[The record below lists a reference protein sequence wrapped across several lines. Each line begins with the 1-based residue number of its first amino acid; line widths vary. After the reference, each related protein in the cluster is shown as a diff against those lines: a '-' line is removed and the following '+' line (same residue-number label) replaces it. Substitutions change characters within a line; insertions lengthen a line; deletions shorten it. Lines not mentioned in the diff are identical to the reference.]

1 MIDDLDEALR
11 QLLIREIPI
20 NNGEVDIEFKQP
32 TREWS
37 ARLSRPTLNA
47 FLFDVRENVKLREAE
62 PAWQVTRGNG
72 GGLRRI
78 NPVRLDCHYLVTC
91 WATEPEDEHRLL
103 ARTMMALFRNLEMP
117 AEVLPAGLQTQPRP
131 IAIQV
136 GQYDTLENPND
147 FWSVMD
153 NQQRPGIVCVITIA
167 LDPYQ
172 PLVSP
177 LVRTVE
183 TRFLQAADARTG
195 RKDEAAGGES
205 FIQITGT
212 VRSEKPLDGLRVSV
226 VGRAMDVRVRPEGQY
241 MIRNI
246 QPGEYTLEI
255 EAQGRPPQ
263 RHNITVPA
271 PSYDVDLT

>member
-11 QLLIREIPI
+11 QLLIKEIPI
-20 NNGEVDIEFKQP
+20 SNGEVDIEFKQP

-37 ARLSRPTLNA
+37 ARISRPTINA
-47 FLFDVRENVKLREAE
+47 FLFDVRENVKLRQAE
-62 PAWQVTRGNG
+62 PAWEVTRGNG
-72 GGLRRI
+72 GGMRRV
-78 NPVRLDCHYLVTC
+78 NPVRLDCHYLITC
-91 WATEPEDEHRLL
+91 WATEPDDEHRLL
-103 ARTMMALFRNLEMP
+103 ARTLMALFRNLVMP
-117 AEVLPAGLQTQPRP
+117 NEVLPASLQTQPKP

-153 NQQRPGIVCVITIA
+153 NQQRPGIVCIATMA

-183 TRFLQAADARTG
+183 TRYVQAADASRG
-195 RKDEAAGGES
+195 EADEAAGDKT
-205 FIQITGT
+205 FLQITGV
-212 VRSEKPLDGLRVSV
+212 VRSEKPLDNLRITV
-226 VGRAMDVRVRPEGQY
+226 VGRALDVRVRPEGQF

-246 QPGEYTLEI
+246 QPGDYTLEI
-255 EAQGRPPQ
+255 EAQGQPPQ
-263 RHNITVPA
+263 RHKITVPA
-271 PSYDVDLT
+271 PNYDVDLT